1 MPRGG
6 AGIARRTVAHGFLAA
21 LLLLAASWYAKGRP
35 IAPERIDPALRRDPV
50 QRATS
55 RPPFTFEYAGR
66 ACRVRPVAEYEL
78 RGLVLSHNDV
88 ESFADIYHD
97 ASSVDTKDL
106 CVLWGSSLE
115 TADFHQVDVS
125 SGPFTCYFRYPSG
138 IRFDPEELANNHLI
152 TADPAIRERLA
163 GLHVGDQVAIAGL
176 LVDYQ
181 MDDWGTFW
189 RETSTVRDDD
199 DCEVVFVERLEVLRS
214 GAPGW
219 NRAYRAS
226 WTLLGALPV
235 VYVVV
240 LWIEAGPPRRAGAR
254 AARRARRSP
263 PRV

>member
-1 MPRGG
+1 MTRRV
-6 AGIARRTVAHGFLAA
+6 AATARRLVGRGFVAA

-35 IAPERIDPALRRDPV
+35 IVPEQIDAALLRDPV
-50 QRATS
+50 QRSTS
-55 RPPFTFEYAGR
+55 RQPFTFEYAGR

-78 RGLVLSHNDV
+78 HGLVVSHNDV

-125 SGPFTCYFRYPSG
+125 SGPFTCYFRYPAG

-152 TADPAIRERLA
+152 TDDPTIREQLA
-163 GLHVGDQVAIAGL
+163 HVNVGDQVRVAGL

-199 DCEVVFVERLEVLRS
+199 DCEVVFVERLDVLRR

-226 WTLLGALPV
+226 WVLLAALPV
-235 VYVVV
+235 VYAG
-240 LWIEAGPPRRAGAR
+240 LMWLEAGPPPAERRDRPAVGAG
-254 AARRARRSP
+254 RRGP
-263 PRV
+263 P